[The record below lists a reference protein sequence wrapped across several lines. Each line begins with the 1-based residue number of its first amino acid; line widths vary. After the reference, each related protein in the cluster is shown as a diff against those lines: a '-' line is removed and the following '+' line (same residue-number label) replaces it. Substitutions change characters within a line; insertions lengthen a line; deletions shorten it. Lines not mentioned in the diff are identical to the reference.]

1 MEEKVYIRGKDI
13 SFYANGYL
21 VGCAE
26 DVDIEITTSM
36 INTTTKCSKDE
47 NGVLWETN
55 LPNVNSIKFSG
66 NGNVPIS
73 TSQGYDM
80 YSFQQLALAQFS
92 QLKIYVTW
100 GIAGTNLF
108 YGMNAYLSSNK
119 LTSPVED
126 VAKFSFDVTGTGK
139 PTTAA
144 IS

>member
-1 MEEKVYIRGKDI
+1 MAEKIFIKGKDI
-13 SFYANGYL
+13 SFYVNGYVL
-21 VGCAE
+21 GCAE

-36 INTTTKCSKDE
+36 ITTTTKCSNV
-47 NGVLWETN
+47 NGVLWEEN

-66 NGNVPIS
+66 NGNVPQS
-73 TSQGYDM
+73 TSQGYDV
-80 YSFQQLALAQFS
+80 YSFQQLALAQFQ
-92 QLKIYVTW
+92 QLKVYVTW

-119 LTSPVED
+119 LSSPVED
-126 VAKFSFDVTGTGK
+126 VAKFSFDATGTGA